1 MKKRVI
7 SMLLAAIMAVFA
19 VGCGNNQDVAENVV
33 DEDVTEVSDH
43 VQEEDAVEDMEGI
56 PENVTITFW
65 NAWVG
70 SDGDTLT
77 ELVHQFNEE
86 KIFFNRNTAS
96 NADRNYYFSNYSK
109 K

>member
-43 VQEEDAVEDMEGI
+43 VQD
-56 PENVTITFW
+56 
-65 NAWVG
+65 
-70 SDGDTLT
+70 S
-77 ELVHQFNEE
+77 
-86 KIFFNRNTAS
+86 
-96 NADRNYYFSNYSK
+96 
-109 K
+109 